1 MQNGMTPF
9 KHLNR
14 YENSHLAL
22 LESLAPCEVFPGEAV
37 GNITIDGY
45 AQWLLDLGAGYLQ
58 VGLITPATKAISKA
72 INRELST
79 GNPMVGVNLSHEG
92 ELAQTKPA
100 DIAALVLGVA
110 LSGSKIIGAVNTSI
124 MTAPA
129 GRKLYMSFDTEIV
142 FANKSESK
150 ITFKIE
156 YPGQPVSALNSF
168 IVATS

>member
-1 MQNGMTPF
+1 MKASDF
-9 KHLNR
+9 KSKWGNKEWSPIPR
-14 YENSHLAL
+14 
-22 LESLAPCEVFPGEAV
+22 CQVFPGEAV

-100 DIAALVLGVA
+100 DIAALVGAISLA
-110 LSGSKIIGAVNTSI
+110 GSKIIGAVNTSVL
-124 MTAPA
+124 TAPA
-129 GRKLYMSFDTEIV
+129 GRKLYMTFDLEDV
-142 FANKSESK
+142 FSNKSDSK

-156 YPGQPVSALNSF
+156 FPGQPVSALSSF